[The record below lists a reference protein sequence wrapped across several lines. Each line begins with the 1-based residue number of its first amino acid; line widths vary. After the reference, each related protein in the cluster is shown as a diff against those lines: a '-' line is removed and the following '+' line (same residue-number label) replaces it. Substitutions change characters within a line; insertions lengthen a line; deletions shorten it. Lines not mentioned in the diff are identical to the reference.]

1 MSNSSSNNNNS
12 NASDTAPYW
21 YSTNGMVHKR
31 LSNRH
36 TALLDQAFD
45 RRIRVKIYDIDAF
58 GPSAVAVAN
67 PVAGTMTAGDIHYG
81 LYRHPSL
88 VLNNSSAAIDSL
100 IFMDSDNLLLP
111 QETTTT
117 THESFRDVGST
128 ATFDIFSPAEYH
140 RFSHHHHHQQTTGRR
155 RSMVVENQCVCS
167 CTIM

>member
-1 MSNSSSNNNNS
+1 MSNSNNHHH
-12 NASDTAPYW
+12 TADPGPYW
-21 YSTNGMVHKR
+21 YTTNGMIHKR

-45 RRIRVKIYDIDAF
+45 RRIRVQIYDIDAF

-67 PVAGTMTAGDIHYG
+67 PVAGTMSAGDIHYG

-100 IFMDSDNLLLP
+100 ILMDSDNLLL
-111 QETTTT
+111 QDTS
-117 THESFRDVGST
+117 HESFRDGST
-128 ATFDIFSPAEYH
+128 TTFDIFSPTDYH
-140 RFSHHHHHQQTTGRR
+140 RSFSHHHHQQTATSSSRR
-155 RSMVVENQCVCS
+155 RSMVVENQCVCC